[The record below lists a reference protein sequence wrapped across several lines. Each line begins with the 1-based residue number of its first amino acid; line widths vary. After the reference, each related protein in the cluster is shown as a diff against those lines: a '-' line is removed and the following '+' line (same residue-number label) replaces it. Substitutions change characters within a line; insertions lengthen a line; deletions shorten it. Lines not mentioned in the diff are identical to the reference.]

1 MASYGLIIDIKE
13 HNIDHNCNT
22 GQGTSGSPILSLENN
37 KVIGVQYR
45 SSDKFKYNKGNLIV
59 FAIIMFY
66 KMISEKSIAIK
77 RIKNEIQFISNYPFL
92 DIGIN
97 VELPRD
103 NNIFEWKG
111 FLIGPDDTSYKGGI
125 FYFKI
130 KFSQNYPK
138 RAP

>member
-1 MASYGLIIDIKE
+1 
-13 HNIDHNCNT
+13 
-22 GQGTSGSPILSLENN
+22 
-37 KVIGVQYR
+37 
-45 SSDKFKYNKGNLIV
+45 
-59 FAIIMFY
+59 
-66 KMISEKSIAIK
+66 MISEKSIAIK

-125 FYFKI
+125 FYYSTKRIAIKYKNHKI
-130 KFSQNYPK
+130 VIWRN
-138 RAP
+138 